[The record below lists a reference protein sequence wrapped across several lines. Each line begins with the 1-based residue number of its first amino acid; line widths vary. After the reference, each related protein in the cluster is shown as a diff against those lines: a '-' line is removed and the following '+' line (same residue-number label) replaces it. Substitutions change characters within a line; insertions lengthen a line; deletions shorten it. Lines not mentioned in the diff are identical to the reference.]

1 MRPLDLAHRGSL
13 RRGLTRRAAPAR
25 ARGTRS
31 QLSHR
36 NVVQFR
42 GIYMSEQRPYIV
54 IEYAEQGSLYAYLRN
69 VRRPRCRCHGTTASP
84 RPNPASL
91 ARARLAGACAP
102 LQKEN
107 TIDQDRILDWAKQ
120 IASGMDY
127 LHTGAPK
134 SIIHRDLK
142 SQNILVTR
150 NLELKITDFGLSRP
164 LEGMAQLS
172 TVGTCA
178 VRAVPALGVGAGV
191 AMPA

>member
-1 MRPLDLAHRGSL
+1 M
-13 RRGLTRRAAPAR
+13 
-25 ARGTRS
+25 
-31 QLSHR
+31 
-36 NVVQFR
+36 QFR

-69 VRRPRCRCHGTTASP
+69 VRGRRRHCPGTSASP
-84 RPNPASL
+84 QPNPTSL
-91 ARARLAGACAP
+91 SRLMGPCVR

-178 VRAVPALGVGAGV
+178 VRAVPVLGWGR
-191 AMPA
+191 M